1 VSLSA
6 AEINALSD
14 QAFDLLALLP
24 ESADRRLGLLHFA
37 AAAASTG
44 REELAE
50 RWLRA
55 AAHPTFGREGAS
67 C

>member
-24 ESADRRLGLLHFA
+24 ESADRRLGLLHLA
-37 AAAASTG
+37 AAMATSG

>member
-1 VSLSA
+1 MSLAA

-14 QAFDLLALLP
+14 RAFELLALLP
-24 ESADRRLGLLHFA
+24 ESADRRLTLLHFA
-37 AAAASTG
+37 AAAVSTG